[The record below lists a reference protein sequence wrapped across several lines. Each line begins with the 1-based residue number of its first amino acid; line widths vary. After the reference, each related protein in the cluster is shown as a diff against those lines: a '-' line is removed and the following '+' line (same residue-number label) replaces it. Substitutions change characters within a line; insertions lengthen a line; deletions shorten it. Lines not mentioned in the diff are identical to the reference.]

1 MVISFGVPMDKTI
14 RRGCDRQLPSSPL
27 ARPLKG
33 SDHSPGPGRPLHPP
47 GTSVGGDRTVRLSE
61 SSALSNTGYNVYWN
75 NNYTASEYA
84 FDTTRKSGPIAEAIL
99 AGGAYVALV

>member
-1 MVISFGVPMDKTI
+1 M
-14 RRGCDRQLPSSPL
+14 
-27 ARPLKG
+27 
-33 SDHSPGPGRPLHPP
+33 
-47 GTSVGGDRTVRLSE
+47 GGDRTVRLSE

-99 AGGAYVALV
+99 AGGAYVALVDPDAFTERATDLIRSVAMS